1 MEELKTRHPHAFI
14 QIMTQEL
21 LRSVEENDLD
31 QAKNIGNEIQAL
43 NTMADENHKKLG
55 KDFVSLTNELKDA
68 KVKIDK
74 LEDEKKK
81 YDQKAETSENT
92 VEPHQDSVQV
102 VKELQEKDSKIVDL
116 GTQIE
121 DLKSKLKNSE
131 EKSEL
136 MKKDFVMK
144 LQKAKED
151 MSEAIKIQLA
161 TNEKLALTKKNLDG
175 IMEASKLENVRISN
189 LEEENKKLNLE
200 NKTLKNQSI
209 SFKLL
214 KAKYRKLENESKETE
229 TKMEI
234 LAKESKRYREALT
247 PEKQSNHD
255 LRAQVKSL
263 EVRNRSLNLK
273 YLSLKEEK
281 SAKPEVTSSM
291 ISKDDLKSEFRSFKS
306 NDADQDDDE
315 FPNITSELDDTKNET
330 SFFVDGNIT
339 VIENP
344 NAKADF

>member
-1 MEELKTRHPHAFI
+1 
-14 QIMTQEL
+14 
-21 LRSVEENDLD
+21 
-31 QAKNIGNEIQAL
+31 
-43 NTMADENHKKLG
+43 
-55 KDFVSLTNELKDA
+55 
-68 KVKIDK
+68 
-74 LEDEKKK
+74 
-81 YDQKAETSENT
+81 
-92 VEPHQDSVQV
+92 
-102 VKELQEKDSKIVDL
+102 
-116 GTQIE
+116 
-121 DLKSKLKNSE
+121 
-131 EKSEL
+131 
-136 MKKDFVMK
+136 
-144 LQKAKED
+144 
-151 MSEAIKIQLA
+151 
-161 TNEKLALTKKNLDG
+161 
-175 IMEASKLENVRISN
+175 MEASKLENVRISN